1 MDTMM
6 DKLEE
11 WVHHAIPSEGMAR
24 DVIDILTRRWGW
36 QVTISDMTQWEIDYT
51 EDMVVVDEDIWR
63 GDR

>member
-1 MDTMM
+1 METMM

-11 WVHHAIPSEGMAR
+11 WVHHNIPSEGMAR
-24 DVIDILTRRWGW
+24 DVIDILTKRWGW
-36 QVTISDMTQWEIDYT
+36 QVTISDMNQWEIDYT

>member
-1 MDTMM
+1 M

-11 WVHHAIPSEGMAR
+11 WVHHNIPSEGMAR

-36 QVTISDMTQWEIDYT
+36 QVTIADIDQFEIDYT

>member
-1 MDTMM
+1 METMM

-11 WVHHAIPSEGMAR
+11 WVHHNIPSEGMAR

>member
-1 MDTMM
+1 METMM

-11 WVHHAIPSEGMAR
+11 WVHHHIPSEGMAR
-24 DVIDILTRRWGW
+24 DVIDILTKRWGW
-36 QVTISDMTQWEIDYT
+36 QVTISDMNQWEIDYT